1 MTHLKKIMLAGGTG
15 QVGTALVEAYTSTT
29 EEIII
34 LSRGTERKEKN
45 ISYINWNN
53 IEKEAYATYFKE
65 VDAVINLVGKNVNC
79 RYTDKNK
86 KEIIDS
92 RVNSVRNLC
101 RAFKNASAEPKLWI
115 QFASSTLYRSSEDKA
130 MTEKSNEIG
139 TGFSVEVCK
148 IWEKTFNI
156 ETSEFKN
163 TRKAILRTSMVLSKE
178 EGVYPRIRTMAKFG
192 LGGIQGNGK
201 QIVSWIHEDD
211 VTGMIQYIIEN
222 KTLEGPFNCT
232 APFPITNKI
241 FMSELRKSLGIKFGL
256 PANKIILEIG
266 AFVISTETELVLKSR
281 YVLPERILEAGYTFK
296 YPTIESAYKSL
307 I

>member
-1 MTHLKKIMLAGGTG
+1 MTNLKKIILAGGTG
-15 QVGTALVEAYTSTT
+15 QVGTAIVEAYTSKT

-34 LSRGTERKEKN
+34 LTRGTERTEKN
-45 ISYINWNN
+45 ISYINWN
-53 IEKEAYATYFKE
+53 KVDTEAYARYFKE
-65 VDAVINLVGKNVNC
+65 VDVVINLVGKNVNC

-92 RVNSVRNLC
+92 RVNSVKNLS
-101 RAFKNASAEPKLWI
+101 RAFKNASSEPKLWI
-115 QFASSTLYRSSEDKA
+115 QFGSSTIYRSSEDEA
-130 MTEKSNEIG
+130 MTETSNEIG

-148 IWEKTFNI
+148 IWEKTFNL

-178 EGVYPRIRTMAKFG
+178 EGVYTRIKTLAKFG

-211 VTGMIQYIIEN
+211 VTGMIQFIIDN
-222 KTLEGPFNCT
+222 PSMEGPFNCT
-232 APFPITNKI
+232 APIPIPNKI
-241 FMSELRKSLGIKFGL
+241 FMSELRKSLGINFGL
-256 PANKIILEIG
+256 PANKLLLEIG
-266 AFVISTETELVLKSR
+266 AFIISTETELVLKSR
-281 YVLPERILEAGYTFK
+281 LVLPERILEAGYVFK

>member
-1 MTHLKKIMLAGGTG
+1 MSNLKKIILAGGTG
-15 QVGTALVEAYTSTT
+15 QIGTALIQVYADKTNELIVLT
-29 EEIII
+29 
-34 LSRGTERKEKN
+34 RGTERKVKN
-45 ISYINWNN
+45 ISYVNWTN
-53 IEKEAYATYFKE
+53 IKKENYSNYFND

-79 RYTDKNK
+79 RYTEANK

-92 RVNSVRNLC
+92 RVNSVRDISQ
-101 RAFKNASAEPKLWI
+101 AFKRASTEPKLWI
-115 QFASSTLYRSSEDKA
+115 QFASSTIYKSSEDKP
-130 MTEKSNEIG
+130 MTENNNEIG

-148 IWEKTFNI
+148 IWENTFNI

-178 EGVYPRIRTMAKFG
+178 EGVYPRIRKMAKFG

-201 QIVSWIHEDD
+201 QVVSWIHEDD
-211 VTGMIQYIIEN
+211 VTGMIQNIIEN
-222 KTLEGPFNCT
+222 STLEGPFNCT
-232 APFPITNKI
+232 APYPITNKI

-256 PANKIILEIG
+256 PASKLILEIG

-296 YPTIESAYKSL
+296 YPTIESAYQSL